1 MSHKVSA
8 NSSITSAALL
18 LGVSVDAVIMF
29 HTEMKAW
36 DLGQKIKEKAP
47 KSPKIPEKTEENPK
61 KINTD

>member
-29 HTEMKAW
+29 HTEMRAW
-36 DLGQKIKEKAP
+36 DLGQKLKT
-47 KSPKIPEKTEENPK
+47 KSENTPK
-61 KINTD
+61 KPAKTDKNG